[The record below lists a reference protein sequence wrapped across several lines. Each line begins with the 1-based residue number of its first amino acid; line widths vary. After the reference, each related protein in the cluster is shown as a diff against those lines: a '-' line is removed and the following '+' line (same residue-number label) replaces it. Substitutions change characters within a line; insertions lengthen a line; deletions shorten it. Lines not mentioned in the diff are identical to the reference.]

1 MALLGVGLSG
11 LLAAVSAAVLFAR
24 LVKDSVRPQLA
35 AVLGAVFA
43 VADVASGRTTFA
55 LGAATALAALVV
67 LPRLRWA
74 ALLAVLTA
82 LLSPVAAAFLGF
94 AAALL
99 VLHRR
104 PGGWTLGVAA
114 TVPVL
119 VLAVLFPGGGTQPFS
134 TDSGLAGIG
143 VALVVAAVTSV
154 PVVRTGALL
163 YAVAVLA
170 FLNHDDPFGSNVLR
184 LGLLVAAPLVLATA
198 RRSLPVVLVATAV
211 CLWWQSNPTLG
222 DLSDRPRVSY
232 TALNAE
238 LQALGSRRAEVVATR
253 DHRESYLVA
262 EEVPL
267 ARGWA
272 RQIDLDRNP
281 LFYDGSLSA
290 TTYRA
295 WLLDHA
301 VDMVAV
307 PRRGV
312 PLDFGSRAEADL
324 VRTGGVAGLQEVW
337 RDRDWTLYRVDGARP
352 IASAPATVIASGRT
366 ALVLRSAVP
375 AAVPVEVR
383 WSRWLTVDG
392 PGCLQRDGDRVRVRF
407 HAAGTVRLTSSLTP
421 ARHC

>member
-99 VLHRR
+99 VLQRR

-163 YAVAVLA
+163 YALAVLA

-222 DLSDRPRVSY
+222 DLNDRPRVSY

-262 EEVPL
+262 EKVPL

-352 IASAPATVIASGRT
+352 IAPAPATVIASGRT

-375 AAVPVEVR
+375 AEVPVEVR

-407 HAAGTVRLTSSLTP
+407 HAAGTMRLTSTLTP